1 MAAIRNEGFLNF
13 FFVTEQFL
21 RFFSKREPP
30 ILWSVPLLTFWSLVL
45 VWFFPWTAFLPAGLL
60 NRKSQNSR
68 ERTLIKL
75 GLSWAVVILGFF
87 SVTDRLEHY
96 AFPML
101 PALPLLISG
110 ALSRTEEN
118 RSVKWGFRGLAI
130 LGILILA
137 AGICG
142 GIWLAK
148 GPGLDYVNV
157 GPQDRLSEAD
167 FTILADMPA
176 SVLRNLLKPAA
187 VTVLVI
193 AAGFLIALWFENRR
207 KRIHA
212 VLCIAI
218 SMAAICGMVHWSLSI
233 CEDFISSKK
242 FALKVAQEA
251 KPGDHLVIVGDYE
264 SANSLNFYQPLDV
277 EVYDGLA
284 YALVPG
290 LKLPGAPSVILTK
303 EKFSSL
309 WQSDA
314 RVYAL
319 IPKDRMA
326 ELSPPGMEMQ
336 QILHRMLLRNH

>member
-1 MAAIRNEGFLNF
+1 M
-13 FFVTEQFL
+13 
-21 RFFSKREPP
+21 
-30 ILWSVPLLTFWSLVL
+30 
-45 VWFFPWTAFLPAGLL
+45 
-60 NRKSQNSR
+60 
-68 ERTLIKL
+68 
-75 GLSWAVVILGFF
+75 
-87 SVTDRLEHY
+87 
-96 AFPML
+96 
-101 PALPLLISG
+101 
-110 ALSRTEEN
+110 
-118 RSVKWGFRGLAI
+118 
-130 LGILILA
+130 
-137 AGICG
+137 
-142 GIWLAK
+142 
-148 GPGLDYVNV
+148 
-157 GPQDRLSEAD
+157 
-167 FTILADMPA
+167 
-176 SVLRNLLKPAA
+176 
-187 VTVLVI
+187 
-193 AAGFLIALWFENRR
+193 
-207 KRIHA
+207 
-212 VLCIAI
+212 
-218 SMAAICGMVHWSLSI
+218 CGMVHWSLSI